1 MMAFHR
7 IKDPERLHAL
17 IDAILLIEADANL
30 TTLLKSIVESAT
42 SLVGARYGALGVLA
56 SDGTSLA
63 SFITHGIDDRQRA
76 QIGEL
81 PRGGGVLGE
90 TIRLAHPLR
99 VEDLATHP
107 GRSGFPANHPPM
119 KQFLGVPVIVEDGT
133 VFGNLYLTDHLS
145 GEPFSAEDEDLV
157 AGFGRAAGLVIDQA
171 KLRSHVRDLSI
182 AEERERLARDL
193 HDTVIQRLFGVG
205 LSLQLALSGF
215 LEDSVRERINT
226 SLDELNETIH
236 DIRTTI
242 FEIDQERS
250 DADSLEDRIE
260 SLTIEVASRLG
271 VQVQLKML
279 AGIDDFVAARCAQ
292 HVVQAL
298 REILSNI
305 VRHSQAGR
313 VDVDLSID
321 ENMLVLM
328 VKDDGVGFASAAS
341 GGRGLHNL
349 ASRARDLGGDCYVDS
364 EIGHGTQVRWTANRL
379 D

>member
-1 MMAFHR
+1 MPFHQIR
-7 IKDPERLHAL
+7 DPERLHAL

-30 TTLLKSIVESAT
+30 TTLLENIVESAT
-42 SLVGARYGALGVLA
+42 TLVGARYGALGVLA
-56 SDGTSLA
+56 SDGATLS
-63 SFITHGIDDRQRA
+63 SFITHGLDDRRRA
-76 QIGEL
+76 LIGEL
-81 PRGGGVLGE
+81 PRGHGVLGE
-90 TIRLAHPLR
+90 TIRLARTLR
-99 VEDLATHP
+99 VDDLSSHD
-107 GRSGFPANHPPM
+107 GSSGFPPHHPPM
-119 KQFLGVPVIVEDGT
+119 TQFLGVPVIVEDGT
-133 VFGNLYLTDHLS
+133 VFGNLYLTDPLS
-145 GEPFSAEDEDLV
+145 GKPFSPEDEDLV

-171 KLRSHVRDLSI
+171 KLRSHVRDLTI

-205 LSLQLALSGF
+205 LSLQLTLSGS
-215 LEDSVRERINT
+215 LEDRVRERINT

-250 DADSLEDRIE
+250 EVDSLEQRIE
-260 SLTIEVASRLG
+260 TLTVEVASRLG
-271 VQVQLKML
+271 VQVHLKTL
-279 AGIDDFVAARCAQ
+279 AGIDDLVAPHCAQ

-305 VRHSQAGR
+305 VRHSQAQR

-321 ENMLVLM
+321 ENMLVLL
-328 VKDDGVGFASAAS
+328 VNDDGVGFASAAS
-341 GGRGLHNL
+341 GGRGLRNL

>member
-81 PRGGGVLGE
+81 PRGAGVLGE

-279 AGIDDFVAARCAQ
+279 AGIDDLVAARCAQ

-313 VDVDLSID
+313 VDVELSID